1 MRDGMLTV
9 GEAAD
14 LLGVSSRRV
23 HALLEA
29 GELAGERVAGRVVL
43 SQAAVAAYRR
53 RSGRKP
59 LRSEN
64 AWALLALVSG
74 AKTAGEVDRRRLWR
88 SRRQLADLEKAG
100 ADWSVWLSLLRRRGD
115 ARSFRAHR
123 SVLDRLAA
131 DPRLIRT
138 GVSAAR
144 DHGFDVVGSGE
155 VDAYVHARD
164 VDSIV
169 DEFVLEMATEN
180 PNVTLRVVPDDIAP
194 AGGQGQGALWP
205 AVLLD
210 LLDSDDER
218 TRRAGEAGFEV
229 LRADLERR
237 RSVESAGA

>member
-1 MRDGMLTV
+1 M
-9 GEAAD
+9 
-14 LLGVSSRRV
+14 
-23 HALLEA
+23 
-29 GELAGERVAGRVVL
+29 
-43 SQAAVAAYRR
+43 
-53 RSGRKP
+53 
-59 LRSEN
+59 
-64 AWALLALVSG
+64 
-74 AKTAGEVDRRRLWR
+74 
-88 SRRQLADLEKAG
+88 
-100 ADWSVWLSLLRRRGD
+100 
-115 ARSFRAHR
+115 
-123 SVLDRLAA
+123 AA